1 LAYDDLRAWIA
12 ALERAG
18 ELKIIR
24 TEVDPILEIAEI
36 TDRVSKRP
44 VWGRVFDPAGAGV
57 ARQPS
62 PGGPALLFQNVKG
75 HPGAQVLINQFGSAR
90 RMNLALEVDSLD
102 QVAHRIRALM
112 DVKSPQGFLDKVKM
126 LPMLAEMGRFFP
138 KAVST
143 GPCKE
148 VIKRDSFS
156 LLDFPV
162 LQCWPKDAGRFI
174 TLPCVITRD
183 PKTGKRNVG
192 MYRMQVYDESTTGMH
207 WQRQKVGAE
216 HYREALRA
224 AATTDH
230 VGTGAPARPAG
241 QSPADAGGTWDRA
254 RAAVDIM
261 ARSSG
266 GSVLIEGDRPAG
278 KMEVAVAIGVDP
290 AIAFSAIVPAPPDV
304 EEYLIAGFL
313 RQKPVELVKCETVDL
328 EVPASSEIVLEG
340 HVHLDE
346 LRSEG
351 PFGDHTGFYSLEDL
365 YPVFHVSCIT
375 HRKNPIYA
383 TTIVGK
389 PPMEDGWMGKAVER
403 IFLPLM
409 KLTIPELVDVN
420 LPVEGVFHNLMLVS
434 IRKSYPGQARKVMN
448 AIWSLGQAMFTKC
461 IIVVDED
468 VNVQDIGEVTLKV
481 LNHIDPERDIQFTLG
496 PVDSLDHASRL
507 PNYGS
512 KMGIDATRK
521 WPSEGF
527 NRPWPDEILMDE
539 KTKALVD
546 KKWKDLGIE

>member
-1 LAYDDLRAWIA
+1 LAYDDLRSWIA

-18 ELKIIR
+18 ELKRIR
-24 TEVDPILEIAEI
+24 AEVDPILEITEI
-36 TDRVSKRP
+36 ADRASKM
-44 VWGRVFDPAGAGV
+44 PAQGSLGA
-57 ARQPS
+57 
-62 PGGPALLFQNVKG
+62 GGPALLFQNIKG
-75 HPGAQVLINQFGSAR
+75 HPGQQVLINQFGSAR
-90 RMNLALEVDSLD
+90 RMNLALEVDKLD
-102 QVAHRIRALM
+102 EIAERIRGFM

-126 LPMLAEMGRFFP
+126 LPMLAEMGKFFP
-138 KAVST
+138 KTVAS

-148 VIKRDSFS
+148 VIRRDNFS
-156 LLDFPV
+156 LDWFPI

-174 TLPCVITRD
+174 TLPCVVTRD

-192 MYRMQVYDESTTGMH
+192 MYRMQVYDPRTTGMH
-207 WQRQKVGAE
+207 WQRQKVAAE
-216 HYREALRA
+216 HYRERLRETQP
-224 AATTDH
+224 AATS
-230 VGTGAPARPAG
+230 R
-241 QSPADAGGTWDRA
+241 
-254 RAAVDIM
+254 VDLM

-266 GSVLIEGDRPAG
+266 GSVLADGERPGG
-278 KMEVAVAIGVDP
+278 KMEVAVAIGTDP
-290 AIAFSAIVPAPPDV
+290 AITFSAIVPAPPDV

-346 LRSEG
+346 LRTEG

-365 YPVFHVSCIT
+365 YPVFHLSCIT
-375 HRKNPIYA
+375 HRKDPIYS

-409 KLTIPELVDVN
+409 KLTIPELVDIN
-420 LPVEGVFHNLMLVS
+420 LPLEGVFHNLMLVS
-434 IRKSYPGQARKVMN
+434 IKKSYPGQARKVMN

-468 VNVQDIGEVTLKV
+468 VNVQDVGEVTLKA

-507 PNYGS
+507 PNFGS

-521 WPSEGF
+521 WPTEGF
-527 NRPWPDEILMDE
+527 TRPWPDEILMDE

-546 KKWKDLGIE
+546 KKWKDLGLE